1 MLTNFLKN
9 KARMKPYGT
18 TRYKTLI
25 DHFFNLGLCLPDDQ
39 GIESYETGIALR
51 HTDKTLYQN

>member
-1 MLTNFLKN
+1 
-9 KARMKPYGT
+9 MKPYGT

-25 DHFFNLGLCLPDDQ
+25 DHFFNLGLCLPDDR
-39 GIESYETGIALR
+39 GIESYEIGIVLR

>member
-1 MLTNFLKN
+1 
-9 KARMKPYGT
+9 MKPYGT